1 MVEAPSQKSVCKT
14 LVCSSDV
21 DQMLALLAMSFACGL
36 LDLAQESGRL
46 HPFFKPVTPAKLAD
60 ISS

>member
-36 LDLAQESGRL
+36 IDLA
-46 HPFFKPVTPAKLAD
+46 
-60 ISS
+60 